1 MRECFSLRW
10 MNLIILLHAMHN
22 TNIVLHIAIGTFG
35 ILIGLWI
42 MLMPKGNALHQKRGR
57 WFLIAIGGVVLTAI
71 IGLTFF
77 RYMPVFAVLTI
88 VIGYQT
94 WSGVRAIKNK
104 QHGPKPM
111 DALVTLLA
119 VVLLSVA
126 GYTLLNTPASQIGA
140 PSMALKI
147 AALSGGVLL
156 LTYDTLRWTFP
167 RHWHATLWQYEHTYK
182 MIASVSGLVSAVTGN
197 VIRVGQPW
205 SQLLPILFFSILIV
219 VEFWKIATRPTKTN
233 FA

>member
-1 MRECFSLRW
+1 
-10 MNLIILLHAMHN
+10 MNLIIPHPVMHI
-22 TNIVLHIAIGTFG
+22 TNIVLHVAIGTCG

-42 MLMPKGNALHQKRGR
+42 MLRPKGNAVHRKRGH
-57 WFLIAIGGVVLTAI
+57 WFLIAIGGVVVTAAV
-71 IGLTFF
+71 GLIFF

-104 QHGPKPM
+104 QHGPQRL
-111 DALVTLLA
+111 DAIVTVLA
-119 VVLLSVA
+119 TLLLSVA
-126 GYTLLNTPASQIGA
+126 AYTLFNAPQGQVQGQPGA
-140 PSMALKI
+140 PSLALKI

-156 LTYDTLRWTFP
+156 LTYDILRWTFP
-167 RHWHATLWQYEHTYK
+167 RHWHATLFTYEHTYK

-205 SQLLPILFFSILIV
+205 SQLLPILFFTVVIA
-219 VEFWKIATRPTKTN
+219 VEFWRIATLRNAIKK
-233 FA
+233 